1 MVWSLAVW
9 FGSALLILA
18 VLTQRWWDPW
28 LAKSGVDWRAFPLR
42 WYLLGFPATVIR
54 IRWRWKQVCLI
65 NDLSISRKPTR
76 MAVGDL
82 AVRGTALRPIAPSLG
97 LPRVTRTGLVVRVR
111 LNPGQTPRP
120 FLNATGAL
128 EHAWRVHRV
137 RISSPRRG
145 ELIVTVTAQDSLSRG
160 DAKADQQPDRFLAAR
175 VGRIEDGGAWVLD
188 LREIPHW
195 LLVGATQ
202 SGKSTLLAAWV
213 VRLAPQR
220 LALVGIDCKGG
231 LELGLVES
239 RLSALA
245 CNRPEAIE
253 LLRALVQE
261 MQDRMAAC
269 RAARVRSIWQLP
281 ESERPVPIVVLVDEL
296 AELYLSDGS
305 RESRDEVAQ
314 CATLLLRVAQ
324 LGAALGLHL
333 VVAGQRVGSELGP
346 GVTALRA
353 QLGGRIAHRVND
365 EATAE
370 MALGDLSPDAIA
382 VAQTIEPDEKGV
394 AVTTVGGRWMRA
406 RSDLTTPEQART
418 VADKHAHLTPHLPVL
433 AHCMTGGGTSE

>member
-1 MVWSLAVW
+1 MVASLAVW
-9 FGSALLILA
+9 IGSALLILA

-28 LAKSGVDWRAFPLR
+28 LTKSGIDWRAVPWR
-42 WYLLGFPATVIR
+42 WYLLGFPATAIR
-54 IRWRWKQVCLI
+54 MRWRWKQVCLI

-76 MAVGDL
+76 AMVGDL
-82 AVRGTALRPIAPSLG
+82 AVRGTALRAIAPTLG

-128 EHAWRVHRV
+128 EHAWQVHRV

-145 ELIVTVTAQDSLSRG
+145 ELVVTVTARDSLSRD
-160 DAKADQQPDRFLAAR
+160 DAKTDHQPERLLAAR

-188 LREIPHW
+188 LRQIPHW

-213 VRLAPQR
+213 VRLAPQSV
-220 LALVGIDCKGG
+220 ALVGIDCKGG

-253 LLRALVQE
+253 LLHALVRE
-261 MQDRMAAC
+261 MEGRMAAC

-281 ESERPVPIVVLVDEL
+281 DSGRPMPIVVLVDEL

-314 CATLLLRVAQ
+314 CSTLLLRVAQ

-333 VVAGQRVGSELGP
+333 VVAGQRVGAELGP

-365 EATAE
+365 QATAE

-406 RSDLTTPEQART
+406 RSDLTTTDQARAI
-418 VADKHAHLTPHLPVL
+418 ADEHAHLTPYFPAL
-433 AHCMTGGGTSE
+433 AHSMTKGGRTE